1 MLPQSQPER
10 ELKTN
15 KDKVPPLLKAPRPD
29 FIKSAESIL
38 LLRHTPPG
46 VIIDEHMEVVY
57 FNGVLEPYLGH
68 PPNQPTFNIF
78 RLVHN
83 SLEFE
88 LRNALLK
95 AKNLQTVVM
104 KEDIPLLVNG
114 ERWLTTL
121 EIIPLTDTAATHY
134 LLLFQKKSQ
143 PYSFWKKIWKKLSKV
158 QANIGNGQAK
168 LRVKILEKEYE
179 QLRENMRTLSEDQE
193 ATNEELQ
200 SANEELLSGNE
211 ELQTLNEEL
220 ETSTEELQS
229 TNEELTVVNQQL
241 EDKQNQLQI
250 ALIYTEAIVATL
262 REPLVV
268 LNRDFNI
275 EMANTAFYKKFHVNE
290 QEIKGKSLF
299 DIQGGHWKK
308 PELESLLENVL
319 PEKEAIMDYELRLDL
334 PPYGLRNLL
343 LNASEIV
350 SEHQPNKLILFAIED
365 ITERKQA
372 AEKQKSLLD
381 ELRHVNQQ
389 LEQFVNVTSHD
400 LQEPLRK
407 ILIFSER
414 LRTKAKGQL
423 TEETETYLQKIEL
436 SSKRMTELIKG
447 LLKYSRL
454 TDYEKLFEP
463 TDLNECVK
471 VALGD
476 LEHVIEQKKADI
488 QISDL
493 PTIEVI
499 PLQMN
504 QLFYNLISN
513 ALKFSKKDILPKIGI
528 SSRKL
533 SEKEVEII
541 IKDNGIGFDQ
551 KYEEQIFKA
560 FQRLDQPLKQ
570 KGTGIGLALV
580 KRVVENHRGMIHATS
595 KEGEGTTFQVQ
606 LPVKQPD

>member
-1 MLPQSQPER
+1 
-10 ELKTN
+10 
-15 KDKVPPLLKAPRPD
+15 
-29 FIKSAESIL
+29 
-38 LLRHTPPG
+38 
-46 VIIDEHMEVVY
+46 
-57 FNGVLEPYLGH
+57 
-68 PPNQPTFNIF
+68 
-78 RLVHN
+78 
-83 SLEFE
+83 
-88 LRNALLK
+88 
-95 AKNLQTVVM
+95 
-104 KEDIPLLVNG
+104 
-114 ERWLTTL
+114 
-121 EIIPLTDTAATHY
+121 
-134 LLLFQKKSQ
+134 
-143 PYSFWKKIWKKLSKV
+143 
-158 QANIGNGQAK
+158 
-168 LRVKILEKEYE
+168 
-179 QLRENMRTLSEDQE
+179 
-193 ATNEELQ
+193 
-200 SANEELLSGNE
+200 LSGNE

-268 LNRDFNI
+268 LNRNFNI
-275 EMANTAFYKKFHVNE
+275 EMANSAFYKKFHVNE